1 MFHIRVKFDHEAH
14 CIFKHLTCSACNLFE
29 DISKEERRLSIE
41 SGGKQVENDSV
52 THNFMKSF
60 GWCVGAVS
68 HAVESEDPFLARLA
82 DDLRAVYQL
91 LAKSLNAPRE
101 ESIGMKKQA
110 ITAHGKILNELV
122 GHYRFEAGKSEGK
135 KRKRQG

>member
-1 MFHIRVKFDHEAH
+1 M
-14 CIFKHLTCSACNLFE
+14 
-29 DISKEERRLSIE
+29 
-41 SGGKQVENDSV
+41 

-91 LAKSLNAPRE
+91 LAKSLEAPRKE
-101 ESIGMKKQA
+101 AIGMRKNA

-122 GHYRFEAGKSEGK
+122 KHYKIKEGKDEGK
-135 KRKRQG
+135 KEKRHG